1 MKRGI
6 SATILF
12 SLIALLF
19 TACGGGNGSS
29 NNTGG
34 SSQQSGSVFVAGE
47 DTPLPAVLAF
57 NVTINSITLS
67 NSSTSVQALS
77 QPATVDFARLLGLR
91 TLLGFNTIPAGTYT
105 SATITLANPSISF
118 LDLSTNPPSVGTIN
132 ATLTNNTV
140 TVALAQPMVVT
151 ANGLA
156 GLHLEFDLRQSV
168 QLDAAGQITGVVNPT
183 IDLKPVANTD
193 EDALITDLRGGLVS
207 VNTSTNS
214 FVLQR
219 VGGHDITIDV
229 NNSTQFS
236 GGFTLA
242 SLPNPSV
249 IEVDGQVQNDG
260 SVLATEVEV
269 VTTTQAFL
277 SGRIVSVNPAT
288 GPASTVTLLVGE
300 ELPAL
305 QGINV
310 GFPITLDVSNVTDYD
325 IRRFDN
331 WFTNFLFNDSSM
343 VTGQRIAVGGTLDT
357 TTTPPTFVPQR
368 IVLRR
373 QGVVGDLVPGSVNII
388 SGNLGNFQLQNNS
401 LFGYILGAPLT
412 VNTGNTTRFINISG
426 LAGLQSGGSMKL
438 VVHGLILKN
447 QNTGNGDMWAHRV
460 RVLP

>member
-6 SATILF
+6 PATFLF
-12 SLIALLF
+12 VLIALLL
-19 TACGGGNGSS
+19 TACGGGTSS
-29 NNTGG
+29 NTSN

-77 QPATVDFARLLGLR
+77 QPTTVDFARLLGLR
-91 TLLGFNTIPAGTYT
+91 TLLGFNSVPAGTYT
-105 SATITLANPSISF
+105 SATITLANPLISY
-118 LDLSTNPPSVGTIN
+118 LNLSSNPASVGTITG
-132 ATLTNNTV
+132 TLTTNTV
-140 TVALAQPMVVT
+140 TIALAQPMVVN

-156 GLHLEFDLRQSV
+156 GLHLDFDLRQSI
-168 QLDAAGQITGVVNPT
+168 QLDGAGQITGVVNPT
-183 IDLKPVANTD
+183 LDLKPVAATD
-193 EDALITDLRGGLVS
+193 EDGQITDLRGGLVS
-207 VNTSTNS
+207 INTSNNT

-229 NNSTQFS
+229 NNATKYS
-236 GGFTLA
+236 GTYTLA

-260 SVLATEVEV
+260 SVLASEVEV
-269 VTTTQAFL
+269 VTTSQAFI
-277 SGRIVSVNPAT
+277 SGRIVDVNPST

-310 GFPITLDVSNVTDYD
+310 GFPVTIDVSGVTDYD
-325 IRRFDN
+325 IRHFDN
-331 WFTNFLFNDSSM
+331 WFTQFLFNNSSM
-343 VTGQRIAVGGTLDT
+343 VTGQRIAIGGTLDT
-357 TTTPPTFVPQR
+357 TTNPPTFVPQR

-412 VNTGNTTRFINISG
+412 VNTGNSTRFINISG
-426 LAGLQSGGSMKL
+426 LAAMQSGGSMKL

>member
-6 SATILF
+6 PATFLF
-12 SLIALLF
+12 VLIALLL
-19 TACGGGNGSS
+19 TACGGGTSSSTSNG
-29 NNTGG
+29 
-34 SSQQSGSVFVAGE
+34 SQQSGSVFVAGE

-77 QPATVDFARLLGLR
+77 QPTTVDFARLLGLR
-91 TLLGFNTIPAGTYT
+91 TLLGFNSVPAGTYT
-105 SATITLANPSISF
+105 SATITLANPLISY
-118 LDLSTNPPSVGTIN
+118 LNLSSNPASVGTITG
-132 ATLTNNTV
+132 TLTTNTV
-140 TVALAQPMVVT
+140 TIALAQPMVVN

-156 GLHLEFDLRQSV
+156 GLHLDFDLRQSI
-168 QLDAAGQITGVVNPT
+168 QLDGAGQITGVVNPT
-183 IDLKPVANTD
+183 LDLKPVAATD
-193 EDALITDLRGGLVS
+193 EDGQITDLRGGLVS
-207 VNTSTNS
+207 INTSNNT

-229 NNSTQFS
+229 NNATKYS
-236 GGFTLA
+236 GTYTLA

-260 SVLATEVEV
+260 SVLASEVEV
-269 VTTTQAFL
+269 VTTSQAFI
-277 SGRIVSVNPAT
+277 SGRIVDVNPST

-310 GFPITLDVSNVTDYD
+310 GFPVTIDVSGVTDYD
-325 IRRFDN
+325 IRHFDN
-331 WFTNFLFNDSSM
+331 WFTQFLFNNSSM
-343 VTGQRIAVGGTLDT
+343 VTGQRIAIGGTLDT
-357 TTTPPTFVPQR
+357 TTNPPTFVPQR

-412 VNTGNTTRFINISG
+412 VNTGNSTRFINISG
-426 LAGLQSGGSMKL
+426 LAAMQSGGSMKL

>member
-6 SATILF
+6 SATLLF
-12 SLIALLF
+12 GLIALLF
-19 TACGGGNGSS
+19 TACGGGTGSS
-29 NNTGG
+29 NSSSNN
-34 SSQQSGSVFVAGE
+34 SQQSGSVFVAAE

-67 NSSTSVQALS
+67 NSSTSVQVLA
-77 QPATVDFARLLGLR
+77 QPTTVDFARLLGLR
-91 TLLGFNTIPAGTYT
+91 TLLGFNTVPPGTYT
-105 SATITLANPSISF
+105 SATISLASPVISF
-118 LDLSTNPPSVGTIN
+118 LDLSTNPASVGTIN
-132 ATLTNNTV
+132 GTLTTNTV
-140 TVALAQPMVVT
+140 TVALAQPMVVN

-156 GLHLEFDLRQSV
+156 GLHLDFDLRQSL
-168 QLDAAGQITGVVNPT
+168 QLDGTGQVTGVVNPT
-183 IDLKPVANTD
+183 LDLKPVANTD
-193 EDALITDLRGGLVS
+193 EDGEITDLRGGLVS
-207 VNTSTNS
+207 VNPATNT

-229 NNSTQFS
+229 NSATKFS
-236 GGFTLA
+236 GTFTLA

-260 SVLATEVEV
+260 SVLASEVEV
-269 VTTTQAFL
+269 VTTSQAFI
-277 SGRIVSVNPAT
+277 SGRIVDVNPST

-310 GFPITLDVSNVTDYD
+310 GFPITIDVSGVTDYD
-325 IRRFDN
+325 IRHFDN
-331 WFTNFLFNDSSM
+331 WFTQLLFNNSSM
-343 VTGQRIAVGGTLDT
+343 VTGQRIAIGGTLDT
-357 TTTPPTFVPQR
+357 TSNPPTSVPQR

-373 QGVVGDLVPGSVNII
+373 QGVVGDLVPNSVNII
-388 SGNLGNFQLQNNS
+388 SGNLGNFQIQNNS
-401 LFGYILGAPLT
+401 LFGYILGTPLT
-412 VNTGNTTRFINISG
+412 VNTGNSTRFINISG
-426 LAGLQSGGSMKL
+426 LAAMQTGGSMKL

>member
-6 SATILF
+6 SAILLF
-12 SLIALLF
+12 GLIALLF
-19 TACGGGNGSS
+19 TACGGTGSS
-29 NNTGG
+29 NTSSNN
-34 SSQQSGSVFVAGE
+34 SQQSGSVFVAAE

-67 NSSTSVQALS
+67 NSSTSVQVLA
-77 QPATVDFARLLGLR
+77 QPTTVDFARLLGLR
-91 TLLGFNTIPAGTYT
+91 TLLGFNTVPPGTYT
-105 SATITLANPSISF
+105 SATISLASPVISF
-118 LDLSTNPPSVGTIN
+118 LDLSTNPASVGTISG
-132 ATLTNNTV
+132 TLTTSTV
-140 TVALAQPMVVT
+140 TVALAQPMVVN
-151 ANGLA
+151 ANGLG
-156 GLHLEFDLRQSV
+156 GLHMDFDLRQSI
-168 QLDAAGQITGVVNPT
+168 QLDGAGQVTGVVNPT
-183 IDLKPVANTD
+183 LDLRPVANTD
-193 EDALITDLRGGLVS
+193 EDGEITDLRGGLVS
-207 VNTSTNS
+207 VNPATNT

-229 NNSTQFS
+229 NNATKFS
-236 GGFTLA
+236 GTFTLA

-249 IEVDGQVQNDG
+249 IEVDGEVQNDG
-260 SVLATEVEV
+260 SVLASEVEV
-269 VTTTQAFL
+269 VTTSQAFI
-277 SGRIVSVNPAT
+277 SGRIVNVNPSS

-310 GFPITLDVSNVTDYD
+310 GFPITIDVTGVTDYD
-325 IRRFDN
+325 IRHLDN
-331 WFTNFLFNDSSM
+331 WFTQFLFNNSSM
-343 VTGQRIAVGGTLDT
+343 VTGQRIAIGGTLDT
-357 TTTPPTFVPQR
+357 TSNPPSFVPQR

-373 QGVVGDLVPGSVNII
+373 QGVVGDLVPNSVNII
-388 SGNLGNFQLQNNS
+388 SGNLGNFQVQNNS

-426 LAGLQSGGSMKL
+426 LAAMQTGGSMKL